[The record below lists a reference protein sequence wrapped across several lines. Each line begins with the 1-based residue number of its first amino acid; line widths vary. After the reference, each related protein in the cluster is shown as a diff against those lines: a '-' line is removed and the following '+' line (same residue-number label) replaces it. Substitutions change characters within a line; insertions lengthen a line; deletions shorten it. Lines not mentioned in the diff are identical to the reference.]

1 MTDDDHTSETADAAA
16 DWIRGPREP
25 ERPEHA
31 SPHGDDA
38 GPAPAGEEPPPEAE
52 PASAEP
58 PAPTAPDPVA
68 ESPRPKRAPRSP
80 RQPAAKSQP
89 SAPRPAL
96 QGEGRTAPHA
106 GRAGRAGQG
115 CTGRGRALGPR
126 RVVFAGEPA
135 RPGRPARGA
144 GKHARAGA
152 GPDPVRAHAR
162 LAVHV
167 LPRRRLRD
175 GVGSLRWPE
184 DGTGGA
190 ALRGRSP
197 LQFRRVR
204 RLRSAARL
212 RHQRLRRDAAG
223 PVRVGPETTR
233 SELRDR
239 RPRPRLRRQTA
250 TGDQPRSDPR
260 LPHGDEGLRRHGHP
274 CRVVRANRRG

>member
-25 ERPEHA
+25 ERPEDA
-31 SPHGDDA
+31 SPHGDEA
-38 GPAPAGEEPPPEAE
+38 GPAPAGEESPPEAE

-58 PAPTAPDPVA
+58 PAPTAPEPGCREPSA
-68 ESPRPKRAPRSP
+68 QACPPIPEEARSED
-80 RQPAAKSQP
+80 QP

-175 GVGSLRWPE
+175 GVGSLGFPE
-184 DGTGGA
+184 DGTGGP

-204 RLRSAARL
+204 RL
-212 RHQRLRRDAAG
+212 
-223 PVRVGPETTR
+223 
-233 SELRDR
+233 
-239 RPRPRLRRQTA
+239 
-250 TGDQPRSDPR
+250 
-260 LPHGDEGLRRHGHP
+260 
-274 CRVVRANRRG
+274 